1 MTNEIRDL
9 RQFVPKT
16 STLSCVI
23 QILKICFSSESNSR
37 HPDNLIDLIER
48 WEPYLPQWIVDNILD
63 QLIFPILHRE
73 VDQWDPLTDS
83 IPIHSWIHP
92 WLPLMK
98 DRLEPL
104 YQPIRTKLAQALQNW
119 QPSDSS
125 AKAVLLPWQ
134 KVFKQ
139 GTWDAFMNKHIV
151 PKLVLTMQQFVI
163 DPRQQV
169 LGMKR
174 ILLRILSLIN
184 AYLDPWNWF
193 IAWNDMVPLS
203 SMIAILEKSFF
214 PKWLQVCLI

>member
-1 MTNEIRDL
+1 MGCLDAISTKSYSVSIYLLYTIKIEI
-9 RQFVPKT
+9 
-16 STLSCVI
+16 
-23 QILKICFSSESNSR
+23 FSSSEWNPR
-37 HPDNLIDLIER
+37 HPDELIDLIER
-48 WEPYLPQWIVDNILD
+48 WVPYLPQWIVDNILD
-63 QLIFPILHRE
+63 QLIFPILQRE
-73 VDQWDPLTDS
+73 VDQWNPLTDS
-83 IPIHSWIHP
+83 IPIHSWLHP
-92 WLPLMK
+92 WLPLMH

-169 LGMKR
+169 LGMKK
-174 ILLRILSLIN
+174 ILSSNFIFDE
-184 AYLDPWNWF
+184 YLF
-193 IAWNDMVPLS
+193 R
-203 SMIAILEKSFF
+203 SMELVYCLE
-214 PKWLQVCLI
+214 